1 MVANLR
7 HNFVLWASMPW
18 GDTSLLVWH
27 IMEVSCRLSF
37 IMKALG
43 PLSSP
48 FLLHLLRYDLTN
60 T

>member
-27 IMEVSCRLSF
+27 ITEVSCSLSF
-37 IMKALG
+37 IMKASGATLFAIDI
-43 PLSSP
+43 PVA
-48 FLLHLLRYDLTN
+48 FVEV
-60 T
+60 